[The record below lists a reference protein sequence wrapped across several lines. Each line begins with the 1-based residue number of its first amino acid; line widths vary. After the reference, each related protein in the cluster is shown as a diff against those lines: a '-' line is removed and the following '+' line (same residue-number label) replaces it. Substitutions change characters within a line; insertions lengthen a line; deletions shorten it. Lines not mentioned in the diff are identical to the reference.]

1 MRLSHVKRLSR
12 HKPSA
17 CMRLTKYQYKR
28 LQADI
33 GGLTTIYAIIKAE
46 KNKEKEPKPR
56 VRFRFLLAEGEGF
69 EPPDRCRSSVF
80 KTDAIDHSA
89 NLPYRRLLYQK
100 CARVSTVS
108 APAKPCTA
116 CIKSAAPVRP
126 PLPSTGGRFA
136 DRYKRIRAPLPRCA
150 YPFSALR
157 RALKIENRQR
167 CSRRWR
173 RGMPASRP

>member
-1 MRLSHVKRLSR
+1 MERNLCGRMGCGHIKNNINFGIDYDAGNSFN
-12 HKPSA
+12 
-17 CMRLTKYQYKR
+17 TK
-28 LQADI
+28 I
-33 GGLTTIYAIIKAE
+33 TE
-46 KNKEKEPKPR
+46 PR
-56 VRFRFLLAEGEGF
+56 VQTRLCLAEGEGF

-108 APAKPCTA
+108 VPAKPCTA